1 MTPGERYAT
10 KMAKYRSATSTLCDW
25 WRCVKCWIWQRQ
37 LQSSAK
43 HFGCQDISDKK
54 LLKHSQLLRKYK
66 WPEFVKYFRKTKSED
81 AICLLLL
88 RPGIWEWWAKE
99 NRQGNFDRLLMRW
112 NSFLASMFVEA
123 SNDVF
128 FNVGP
133 SFNLVSACG
142 CQQHVPSR
150 CDGTSIAGK
159 RFPLSSG
166 FTNVQE

>member
-1 MTPGERYAT
+1 
-10 KMAKYRSATSTLCDW
+10 MAKYTSATWTLCDW
-25 WRCVKCWIWQRQ
+25 WRCIKYWIWQRQ

-43 HFGCQDISDKK
+43 HFGCQDTSDKK
-54 LLKHSQLLRKYK
+54 LLKHSQWLRKYSGLQLSNILGK
-66 WPEFVKYFRKTKSED
+66 QNQKMQYAYCCWDLGTRMV
-81 AICLLLL
+81 
-88 RPGIWEWWAKE
+88 AKE

-166 FTNVQE
+166 FTDA

>member
-1 MTPGERYAT
+1 
-10 KMAKYRSATSTLCDW
+10 MAKYRNATSTLCDW

-81 AICLLLL
+81 AICLLWLAENLEL
-88 RPGIWEWWAKE
+88 RMVAKE
-99 NRQGNFDRLLMRW
+99 NRQGDFDRLLMRW

-123 SNDVF
+123 SSDVF

-166 FTNVQE
+166 FTNV